1 MKQFSIRQYVAWLTF
16 IPLLIM
22 VISLE
27 SYFLHDRFSG
37 MDRDMLE
44 KGELAVHQLASSSE
58 YGVFSN
64 NLEFLQ
70 NIANG
75 ALQQTD
81 MRGIAVLN
89 SDSKVLVSAGLLS
102 SAFKNEII
110 DRDIAKN
117 QLLLASTGDVDNA
130 VVLQPLTN
138 DTQSLWLYH
147 AIIPAQIT
155 LGDAN
160 TKAAIKPTGSVI
172 VEISRV
178 RHERHKI
185 KMLWTTLV
193 VTTLFLA
200 LTLYLVHIASRRIT
214 HPIRKLSEAVQEVG
228 AGKLET
234 RVFLSTRVLEL
245 ATLAQ
250 GLNETTENL
259 QKERAGLQF
268 RINETT
274 QALREKKEEAERA
287 SQDKSHFL
295 AVASHDLRQP
305 LHALGLYVA
314 ELQRKVSGT
323 GLQHLVGQVGQSV
336 EALSTLLNALLDI
349 SKLDAGV
356 VTSHTQICDIAA
368 MLKRVAADYQ
378 ILAQLKNIHLVVRPH
393 TRHVTSD
400 PQLLERILGN
410 LVSNAIR
417 YTHPNGCVLIACR
430 KRGKHLRI
438 EVRDNG
444 IGISK
449 ADQANVFREFFQ
461 LTQAQLDANKGL
473 GLGLAIVDR
482 LVKLLGHRIELRS
495 APGQGSVFALEVPIA
510 SRVSRRESSIQF
522 SIDREYEADE
532 SLIVGKRMLVVDD
545 DAAVLSG
552 TSGLLKS
559 WGCETS
565 SAASFSQVEQ
575 LLRDG
580 ATWDFIVSD
589 YQLGGDKNGADVI
602 ALVRQHQNK
611 STPSI
616 LISGDTSQAVSRAAN
631 AGGHHLLYKPVKP
644 GKLRSLI
651 KHLLKEAV

>member
-75 ALQQTD
+75 ALQQAD
-81 MRGIAVLN
+81 MRGVAVLN

-102 SAFKNEII
+102 SAFNNEII
-110 DRDIAKN
+110 DRDIAKT
-117 QLLLASTGDVDNA
+117 LLLASTGDVDNA

-147 AIIPAQIT
+147 AIIPAQIA
-155 LGDAN
+155 LGGAN
-160 TKAAIKPTGSVI
+160 TKAAIKPMGSVI
-172 VEISRV
+172 VEISRA
-178 RHERHKI
+178 RHERHKT

-193 VTTLFLA
+193 VTTLFFA

-228 AGKLET
+228 AGKLDT
-234 RVFLSTRVLEL
+234 RVSLATRVQEL

-259 QKERAGLQF
+259 QKERAGLQH
-268 RINETT
+268 RIDQAT

-323 GLQHLVGQVGQSV
+323 GLQHLVGQVEQSV
-336 EALSTLLNALLDI
+336 EALSTLLNALLDM

-356 VTSHTQICDIAA
+356 VTSHIQICDIAA
-368 MLKRVAADYQ
+368 MLERVAADYQ
-378 ILAQLKNIHLVVRPH
+378 ILAQLKNIRLVVRPLPV
-393 TRHVTSD
+393 HVTSD
-400 PQLLERILGN
+400 LQLLERILGN

-461 LTQAQLDANKGL
+461 ITQAQLGANKGL

-495 APGQGSVFALEVPIA
+495 APGQGSMFALEVPIV

-522 SIDREYEADE
+522 PIGREYEADE
-532 SLIVGKRMLVVDD
+532 SLIAGKRVLVVDD

-559 WGCETS
+559 WGCETN

-611 STPSI
+611 STPGI